1 MKDDYTYLFQLAKKA
16 TKGDWIAVGRWVENT
31 RDDLP
36 DIICCDGDRG
46 SDNDSD
52 AQQCADANFIGAAN
66 PKMVMKMIQEIRQL
80 RKACHV

>member
-36 DIICCDGDRG
+36 DIVCPDSDRG
-46 SDNDSD
+46 DSD
-52 AQQCADANFIGAAN
+52 EQQCADANFIGAAN
-66 PKMVMKMIQEIRQL
+66 PKTIMRMIREIRQL
-80 RKACHV
+80 RKAVRI